1 MTRNFRVVEG
11 EYFHARGFWFG
22 GAGLVWGQ
30 QCRRIEQLSIL
41 AFSRCQF

>member
-1 MTRNFRVVEG
+1 MMRNFRVVEG

-22 GAGLVWGQ
+22 GAGLVRGQ
-30 QCRRIEQLSIL
+30 QCRRIEPLSIL